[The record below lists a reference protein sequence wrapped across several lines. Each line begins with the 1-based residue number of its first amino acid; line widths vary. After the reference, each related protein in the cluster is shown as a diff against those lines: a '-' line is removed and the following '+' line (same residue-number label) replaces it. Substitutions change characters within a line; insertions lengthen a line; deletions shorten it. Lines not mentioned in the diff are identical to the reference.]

1 MDFIAEKNKTNISNT
16 HQLPS
21 TNKQVSP
28 DWELVRQY
36 LPLLKSIVSKMTPN
50 FPPSADRES
59 IFTIGLLGLIAATQ
73 AYNKQTYNGCFG
85 AYAKVRIKGALL
97 DELRRLDWLPRS
109 TRTRIKLFKQRLN
122 QCEQSLKRP
131 LSNEEICNYLH
142 ISKKELIQLKQ
153 LSKPFVFVH
162 LDFKSD
168 IDNANNKNYTLE
180 EKISDTNQING
191 REICEKNELKQ
202 ILKEH
207 LKALPKMVQQI
218 FALHYY
224 EGLRLSEI
232 AVIFK
237 LSESRI
243 SQIHSE
249 TIVKL
254 RQRLLKSLEK

>member
-1 MDFIAEKNKTNISNT
+1 MDFIAEKNKSNISIT
-16 HQLPS
+16 HKLQQ
-21 TNKQVSP
+21 TNKQILP

-36 LPLLKSIVSKMTPN
+36 LPLLKSIVSKMTSS
-50 FPPSADRES
+50 FPHSADRES
-59 IFTIGLLGLIAATQ
+59 IFTIGLLGLIAAAQ
-73 AYNKQTYNGCFG
+73 AYNKQIYNGCFG

-109 TRTRIKLFKQRLN
+109 TRKRLRLFKQRIN

-142 ISKKELIQLKQ
+142 ISKKELVQLKQ
-153 LSKPFVFVH
+153 LAKPFTFVP
-162 LDFKSD
+162 LDLKSD
-168 IDNANNKNYTLE
+168 ADKGNNKNYTLE
-180 EKISDTNQING
+180 EKIPDTNQNNG

-202 ILKEH
+202 ILKAH
-207 LKALPKMVQQI
+207 LKELPKMVQQI
-218 FALHYY
+218 FALHYN

-249 TIVKL
+249 TIAKL
-254 RQRLLKSLEK
+254 RQRLIRSLEK